1 MLVLA
6 VSLYEELKDGIE
18 KLWIDFGAGKNRKF
32 VSIHEI
38 FQRIGELK
46 ARDLP
51 FFHGFTG
58 CNQVQFLSHVTK
70 HTAWKV
76 WCLFTAISNVFS
88 DFCQQPRL
96 MQVQE
101 VMTNIERFTVLLHY
115 RTSNC
120 FNTDECRTELF
131 CPVSTIT
138 HQQVRL
144 CGNTFFDHVTSQE
157 MCRPSP

>member
-46 ARDLP
+46 ARGLP

-58 CNQVQFLSHVTK
+58 CN
-70 HTAWKV
+70 
-76 WCLFTAISNVFS
+76 
-88 DFCQQPRL
+88 
-96 MQVQE
+96 
-101 VMTNIERFTVLLHY
+101 
-115 RTSNC
+115 
-120 FNTDECRTELF
+120 
-131 CPVSTIT
+131 
-138 HQQVRL
+138 
-144 CGNTFFDHVTSQE
+144 
-157 MCRPSP
+157 